1 MTYFELSF
9 EKKFKEVML
18 NSYLPHVISCSK
30 VIQEARRVVKHYS
43 CEFDGVRTGREW
55 YSIILEH
62 PATFE
67 KLAMDPELKRRLI
80 DDLDRFV
87 KRKEWYKKV
96 GRAWKRGYLIQG
108 PPGTGKS
115 ALIAAM
121 ANHLEFDIFLKIK
134 HFI

>member
-1 MTYFELSF
+1 
-9 EKKFKEVML
+9 ML
-18 NSYLPHVISCSK
+18 HSVISCSK
-30 VIQEARRVVKHYS
+30 VIQEARRVVKLYS
-43 CEFDGVRTGREW
+43 CEFDGVQTGREW

-62 PATFE
+62 PDTFE
-67 KLAMDPELKRRLI
+67 KLAMDPELRRRFI
-80 DDLDRFV
+80 DDLDRLL
-87 KRKEWYKKV
+87 KERSGIRKLAKH
-96 GRAWKRGYLIQG
+96 GYLIHG